1 MDKAWATVFFFFK
14 LFLVEFHVK
23 IGIENSGL
31 GGLLS
36 VGGICFSF
44 FLFFGIHLFYY
55 PQDHCDFLV
64 YTDMLYKN
72 CYLCLTQGS
81 DTRCDLQ

>member
-1 MDKAWATVFFFFK
+1 M
-14 LFLVEFHVK
+14 

-31 GGLLS
+31 GGLCS

-44 FLFFGIHLFYY
+44 FLFFFCHPLFYY

-64 YTDMLYKN
+64 YTDMLYK
-72 CYLCLTQGS
+72 
-81 DTRCDLQ
+81 TR